1 MTKKMKDVIYE
12 NRNIIE
18 NIMPEVEHILN
29 IKKVEYTANRKETE
43 IVIDTDKNENK
54 VSIDDIRAHL
64 YKVLEIPRMVLDILL
79 DVRKSKKHIYIRLRI
94 KDKK

>member
-1 MTKKMKDVIYE
+1 MTKKMKDVIHE

-29 IKKVEYTANRKETE
+29 TKKIEYTANRKETE

-54 VSIDDIRAHL
+54 VSVDDIRAHL
-64 YKVLEIPRMVLDILL
+64 YKVLQIPRMVLDILL

>member
-1 MTKKMKDVIYE
+1 MTKKMKDVIHE

-29 IKKVEYTANRKETE
+29 TKKIEYTANRKETE

-54 VSIDDIRAHL
+54 VSVDDIRAHL
-64 YKVLEIPRMVLDILL
+64 YKALQIPRMVLDILL